1 MEKSIG
7 FMINKT
13 ALKMKN
19 NLNSKLKENGFNI
32 TAHQFAILNIV
43 CENKGLVQSEIAD
56 ILEQDK
62 TGITR
67 TLDSMEKNDLIKREK
82 HETDRRAY
90 CIFLTG
96 NGEKVKNEAEVL
108 IDKKNSV
115 LIKNFGKKEYDEF
128 MRLLDLLYETIE

>member
-1 MEKSIG
+1 MKTSIG

-32 TAHQFAILNIV
+32 TAHQFAVLNIV
-43 CENKGLVQSEIAD
+43 CENKGLMQSKIAD

-67 TLDSMEKNDLIKREK
+67 TLDSMEKNNLIKREK

-90 CIFLTG
+90 CIFLTD
-96 NGEKVKNEAEVL
+96 NGKIVKNEAEL
-108 IDKKNSV
+108 FIQKKNSV
-115 LIKNFGKKEYDEF
+115 LIQKFGKKEYDDF
-128 MRLLDLLYETIE
+128 MRQLALLNEIIE

>member
-1 MEKSIG
+1 MRKSIG
-7 FMINKT
+7 FLINKT
-13 ALKMKN
+13 SLKMKN

-43 CENKGLVQSEIAD
+43 SANKGLVQSEIAD

-67 TLDSMEKNDLIKREK
+67 TLDSMEKNNFIKREK

-90 CIFLTG
+90 CIFLTD
-96 NGEKVKNEAEVL
+96 NGKKIKNEAEL
-108 IDKKNSV
+108 FIHKMNSV

-128 MRLLDLLYETIE
+128 MRLLDLLHETIK